1 MYPDYAV
8 VDVPVAGG
16 RGRQQSWIYRPSS
29 GGWTS
34 AGGVR
39 AVFPGSA
46 TVNTRRLDVDALVRN
61 IARARATLK
70 VETPTTTYVIVRF
83 IRRIDAVPAVDIHVA
98 NNFQESGYLATT
110 LTGRVERAYPF
121 GG

>member
-1 MYPDYAV
+1 MYPTYVV

-16 RGRQQSWIYRPSS
+16 RGRQQGWLYRQGS
-29 GGWTS
+29 GWTGF
-34 AGGVR
+34 GGVR

-46 TVNTRRLDVDALVRN
+46 TVDTRRLDVDALVRN

-70 VETPTTTYVIVRF
+70 VETPTTTYVILRF
-83 IRRIDAVPAVDIHVA
+83 IPRIDAVPAVDIHVA